1 MPGAAARLPPA
12 MDDERRDP
20 PDSLEDLLSRAL
32 PGVRPLRREGRERVP
47 RRPPPAR
54 RPVRRAPSGG
64 APVRRPR
71 LAVERYAEVVT
82 GLAPGA
88 DPRWLDRL
96 RAGAIV
102 PDAELDLHGRTAAA
116 ALVAVDALLTRA
128 AATGQRCVLIVHGRG
143 RHSAAGPVLKDAVVT
158 HLAAGPPAPVLAFAT
173 APADR
178 GGSGALLVLLG

>member
-20 PDSLEDLLSRAL
+20 PDSLEELLSRAL
-32 PGVRPLRREGRERVP
+32 PGVRPLPREGRERIA
-47 RRPPPAR
+47 RRPPPSR
-54 RPVRRAPSGG
+54 RPPGRSRSAGPPS
-64 APVRRPR
+64 RRPR
-71 LAVERYAEVVT
+71 LAVERYGDVVT

-96 RAGAIV
+96 RAGAIA

-128 AATGQRCVLIVHGRG
+128 AATGQRCVLVVHGRG
-143 RHSAAGPVLKDAVVT
+143 RRSAGGPVLKDAVAT
-158 HLAAGPPAPVLAFAT
+158 HLAASPPAAVLAFAT
-173 APADR
+173 APPEL
-178 GGSGALLVLLG
+178 GGAGALLVLIG